1 MSKKNANKRL
11 LDEEHHTGLSEP
23 NPIMFT
29 PPNEFMYFCAPT
41 LTLPGKPPHRICRG
55 RP

>member
-1 MSKKNANKRL
+1 MSKKNARKHIL
-11 LDEEHHTGLSEP
+11 EEEHHTGLSEP
-23 NPIMFT
+23 NPVMFT
-29 PPNEFMYFCAPT
+29 PPDPLHYFYAPV